1 MFDHSRAFCCKL
13 SLMIS
18 LILRASMCAF
28 VFSLA
33 ACAAEPVTHLAI
45 EQLAS
50 DYVAKRP
57 TSAIP
62 SDMPLPQALVVQE
75 KVVSRLVPHLGNPV
89 GYKVGLV
96 TREAQEKSGVTSP
109 IRGVLLSSMLLT
121 NNAQVAIDYGVKPL
135 VEADLAVVVKDR
147 AINRASTP
155 LEAARSLKEVV
166 AFIELPDS
174 FISTNQRVTG
184 SVLTAVNVGA
194 RLGVLGERAVVRD
207 PAAFVD
213 ALPAMTITIVDGTGK
228 DHGSASGS
236 MILGNPLH
244 AVLWLV
250 EELQKTGKKLNP
262 GDVLSLGS
270 IKAITPLP
278 GQTYTVK
285 YVGLPGG

>member
-1 MFDHSRAFCCKL
+1 MR
-13 SLMIS
+13 LMIS
-18 LILRASMCAF
+18 MKLRLATCFLPLLAS
-28 VFSLA
+28 
-33 ACAAEPVTHLAI
+33 AAEPISQLAI

-62 SDMPLPQALVVQE
+62 SDIPMPNALVVQE
-75 KVVSRLVPHLGNPV
+75 KLVSRLVPHLGKPV

-121 NNAQVAIDYGVKPL
+121 NNAEVAMDYAVKPL

-194 RLGVLGERAVVRD
+194 RLGVLGERAVVKD
-207 PAAFVD
+207 SAAFVD
-213 ALPAMTITIVDGTGK
+213 ALAAMTITIVDGTGK
-228 DHGSASGS
+228 EHGSASGS

-262 GDVLSLGS
+262 GDILSLGS
-270 IKAITPLP
+270 VKAITPLA

-285 YVGLPGG
+285 YAGLPGGPISVSVRMK